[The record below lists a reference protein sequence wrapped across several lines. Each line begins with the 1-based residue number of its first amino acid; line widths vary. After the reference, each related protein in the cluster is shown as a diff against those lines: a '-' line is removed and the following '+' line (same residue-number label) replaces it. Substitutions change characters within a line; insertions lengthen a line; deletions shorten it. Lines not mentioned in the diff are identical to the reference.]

1 MENNNE
7 KPITVNLHEGQNQVQ
22 VLYGPAPK
30 QLDAKAPIKVSIDGT
45 IEAPARWLE
54 KRVGDID
61 QHRAHVIVDRDSMSI
76 CLFINEDDP
85 YKDGSVRGKISV
97 CDIVTKFGIN
107 TGKKWNPEQLGQF
120 LKMNRSLFVSKEE
133 NMAAVGSLKSFNA
146 RVAQDVIRE
155 NQENGNRNYAFRQA
169 VESNI
174 PQKFSLRI
182 PVFNGCQPVEVE
194 VETYASIDGTDVT
207 IVLQSAGVNDIMNEA
222 RNSVIDKV
230 IEEIKCYGPEIA
242 IIEQ

>member
-7 KPITVNLHEGQNQVQ
+7 KPITVNLPEGQSQVQ

-61 QHRAHVIVDRDSMSI
+61 QHKAHVLVDRDS
-76 CLFINEDDP
+76 
-85 YKDGSVRGKISV
+85 
-97 CDIVTKFGIN
+97 
-107 TGKKWNPEQLGQF
+107 WQPEQLGQF

-133 NMAAVGSLKSFNA
+133 NMAVVGSLKSFSA
-146 RVAQDVIRE
+146 RVNQDVVRD

-169 VESNI
+169 VDSNI
-174 PQKFSLRI
+174 PQKFALKI
-182 PVFNGCQPVEVE
+182 PVFKGCAPVEVE

-207 IVLQSAGVNDIMNEA
+207 IVLQSAGVNDIMEDASNTAIDAEIA
-222 RNSVIDKV
+222 RIQD
-230 IEEIKCYGPEIA
+230 IAPEIA

>member
-7 KPITVNLHEGQNQVQ
+7 KPITVNLPEGQSQVQ

-61 QHRAHVIVDRDSMSI
+61 QHKAHVLVDRDSMSI
-76 CLFINEDDP
+76 CLVINEDDP
-85 YKDGSVRGKISV
+85 YKDGSVRGKIAVS
-97 CDIVTKFGIN
+97 DIVTKFGIN
-107 TGKKWNPEQLGQF
+107 TGKKWQPEQLGQF

-133 NMAAVGSLKSFNA
+133 NMAVVGSLKSFSA
-146 RVAQDVIRE
+146 RVNQDVVRD

-169 VESNI
+169 VDSNI
-174 PQKFSLRI
+174 PQKFALKI
-182 PVFNGCQPVEVE
+182 PVFKGCAPVEVE

-207 IVLQSAGVNDIMNEA
+207 IVLQSAGVNDIMEDA
-222 RNSVIDKV
+222 RNTAIDA
-230 IEEIKCYGPEIA
+230 EIARIQDIAPEIA

>member
-1 MENNNE
+1 MENNE
-7 KPITVNLHEGQNQVQ
+7 KPITVNLPEGQTQVQ

-30 QLDAKAPIKVSIDGT
+30 QLDEKAPIKVSIDGT

-61 QHRAHVIVDRDSMSI
+61 QHKAHVLVDRDSMSI
-76 CLFINEDDP
+76 CLVINEDDP
-85 YKDGSVRGKISV
+85 YKDGFVRGKIAV

-120 LKMNRSLFVSKEE
+120 LKMNRSLFVSK
-133 NMAAVGSLKSFNA
+133 
-146 RVAQDVIRE
+146 
-155 NQENGNRNYAFRQA
+155 NGNRNYAFRQA

-174 PQKFSLRI
+174 PKKFSLRI
-182 PVFNGCQPVEVE
+182 PVFKGCQPVEVE

-207 IVLQSAGVNDIMNEA
+207 IVLQSAGVNDIMEEA
-222 RNSVIDKV
+222 RNSAIDNV
-230 IEEIKCYGPEIA
+230 IEEIKNYGPEIA

>member
-7 KPITVNLHEGQNQVQ
+7 KPITVNLPEGQSQVQ

-61 QHRAHVIVDRDSMSI
+61 QHKAHVLVDRDSMSI
-76 CLFINEDDP
+76 CLVINEDDP
-85 YKDGSVRGKISV
+85 YKDGSVRGKIAVS
-97 CDIVTKFGIN
+97 DIVTKFGIN
-107 TGKKWNPEQLGQF
+107 TCKKWQPEQLGQF

-133 NMAAVGSLKSFNA
+133 NMAVVGSLKSFSA
-146 RVAQDVIRE
+146 RVNQDVIRD

-182 PVFNGCQPVEVE
+182 PVFKGCQPVEVE

-207 IVLQSAGVNDIMNEA
+207 IVLQSAGVNDIMEEA
-222 RNSVIDKV
+222 RNSAIDKV
-230 IEEIKCYGPEIA
+230 IEEIKGYGPEIA

>member
-7 KPITVNLHEGQNQVQ
+7 KPITVNLPEGQTQVQ

-61 QHRAHVIVDRDSMSI
+61 QHKAHVLVDRDSMSI
-76 CLFINEDDP
+76 CLVINEDDP
-85 YKDGSVRGKISV
+85 YKDGSVRGKIAV

-107 TGKKWNPEQLGQF
+107 TGKKWTPEQLGQF

-146 RVAQDVIRE
+146 RVAQDVTRE
-155 NQENGNRNYAFRQA
+155 SQENGNRNYAFRQA

-182 PVFNGCQPVEVE
+182 PVFKGCQPVEVE

-207 IVLQSAGVNDIMNEA
+207 IVLQSAGVNDIMEEA
-222 RNSVIDKV
+222 RNSAIDKV
-230 IEEIKCYGPEIA
+230 IEEIKGYGPEIA